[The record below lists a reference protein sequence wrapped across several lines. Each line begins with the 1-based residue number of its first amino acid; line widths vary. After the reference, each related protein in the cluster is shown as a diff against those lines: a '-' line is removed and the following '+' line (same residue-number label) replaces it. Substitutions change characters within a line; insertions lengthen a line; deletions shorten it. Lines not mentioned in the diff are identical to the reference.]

1 MDMAIMLRMNVR
13 RAGLGLFLL
22 SVAGC
27 VASASGPEEKLVPVS
42 GRATFDGKSYERMMV
57 TFMPTG
63 EGNTAHQGTG
73 LTDSEGFFEAKNYQ
87 NKKGLPAGS
96 YTVVFS
102 LWLTPTGEVPP
113 SDQPPANSGAIQ
125 AIPASWKDVAKAG
138 PLSKITI
145 GNEGATDLEF
155 KVPKIG
161 AGPAGKTP
169 PTKFM
174 R

>member
-1 MDMAIMLRMNVR
+1 MALMSQINASW
-13 RAGLGLFLL
+13 AGLGLVLL

-27 VASASGPEEKLVPVS
+27 VASASGPAETLVPVS
-42 GRATFDGKSYERMMV
+42 GRATFDGKPYERMMV

-63 EGNTAHQGTG
+63 EGNSAHQGSG
-73 LTDSEGFFEAKNYQ
+73 LTNSEGAFEIKNYQ

-96 YTVVFS
+96 YIVVFS

-113 SDQPPANSGAIQ
+113 SDQPPANSRAVQ

-138 PLSKITI
+138 TYNKITI
-145 GNEGATDLEF
+145 GNEGATNLEF
-155 KVPKIG
+155 KVPKVG

-169 PTKFM
+169 HAKFM